1 MAGGEPRIL
10 DVVEIL
16 DSDSARGLEL
26 VGAEGVVLG
35 VTKDETTD
43 ERWYAVQVG
52 DLPTVMLATT
62 DLRLTGRSVPRESVY
77 PGDRLRVSR
86 EGEVLSG
93 EGSTPLP
100 ADRDETK
107 GP

>member
-1 MAGGEPRIL
+1 MASAEPQML

-16 DSDSARGLEL
+16 DSDSARELEL

-35 VTKDETTD
+35 LTEDETTD

-52 DLPTVMLATT
+52 DLPTVMLPAS
-62 DLRLTGRSVPRESVY
+62 DLRLTGRSVPRESIY

-86 EGEVLSG
+86 EGEVLPG
-93 EGSTPLP
+93 EGSTSPV
-100 ADRDETK
+100 DGDESN
-107 GP
+107 GS